1 MEESFAEHRIHV
13 EPSLEASSTAV
24 LVVDML
30 NDFLEDGGR
39 MVLPVGRRLYEAI
52 NTLLEAARESGTQ
65 IIWLCDEHPPVDGE
79 FRKRTVHCLRGSWG
93 AQIVDGLTRRPD
105 EERIPKR
112 RFSGFFET
120 DLDLRLR
127 ELGIRTVIVVGI
139 VTNICV
145 RSTVHDAFFRGY
157 DVIVPR
163 DCVAATGEREQ
174 ESSLY
179 DIGTHFGEVADLARV
194 LDMLQS
200 TGTRQPCQIMS

>member
-1 MEESFAEHRIHV
+1 MEEAFAEHRIHV

-39 MVLPVGRRLYEAI
+39 
-52 NTLLEAARESGTQ
+52 

-79 FRKRTVHCLRGSWG
+79 FRKRTVHCLRTSWG

-163 DCVAATGEREQ
+163 DCVA
-174 ESSLY
+174 
-179 DIGTHFGEVADLARV
+179 
-194 LDMLQS
+194 
-200 TGTRQPCQIMS
+200 